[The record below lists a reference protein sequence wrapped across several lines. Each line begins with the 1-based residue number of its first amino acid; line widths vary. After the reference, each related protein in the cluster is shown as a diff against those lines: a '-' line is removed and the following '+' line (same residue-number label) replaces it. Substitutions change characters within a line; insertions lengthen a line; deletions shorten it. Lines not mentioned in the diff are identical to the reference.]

1 MEAKYITG
9 RAAQSDLVK
18 MADIEEEFFGGYSRV
33 FNEPF
38 LKKWYQHNPTMFSVI
53 KDHDGTVLGFF
64 IVCPMTHNAYSRMI
78 AGEVSD
84 LHDLSTEDIL
94 TDFSSEY
101 FYIADLCVSKRN
113 KGLSYFR
120 VATALMKEFT
130 ILLNSYAKYVVTSPI
145 TPEGTRIT
153 QKLGGIEIATQE
165 FEGNK
170 YAIYQL
176 EWTDDMRRKYEKM
189 FHITLRNEI

>member
-38 LKKWYQHNPTMFSVI
+38 LKKWYQHNPAMFSVI

-94 TDFSSEY
+94 TDFS
-101 FYIADLCVSKRN
+101 
-113 KGLSYFR
+113 
-120 VATALMKEFT
+120 
-130 ILLNSYAKYVVTSPI
+130 
-145 TPEGTRIT
+145 
-153 QKLGGIEIATQE
+153 
-165 FEGNK
+165 
-170 YAIYQL
+170 
-176 EWTDDMRRKYEKM
+176 
-189 FHITLRNEI
+189 